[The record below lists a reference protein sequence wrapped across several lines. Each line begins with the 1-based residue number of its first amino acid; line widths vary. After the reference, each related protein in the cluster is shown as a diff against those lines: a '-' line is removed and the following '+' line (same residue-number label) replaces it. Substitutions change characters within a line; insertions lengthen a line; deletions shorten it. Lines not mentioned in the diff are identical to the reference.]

1 MAKLI
6 ESEERFIMSK
16 AKQQVTVR
24 TGNAEDFFARARK
37 AAQRADR
44 GEAIQA
50 SVTLSFEDP
59 QRMFTVLSQARRRL
73 MQEILHEPKTIQQ
86 LTQDLQRER
95 SMVTKDVGLL
105 EKMGLIV
112 SERHINP
119 GHGIQKMVRA
129 IAPRIEMVAV
139 MS

>member
-1 MAKLI
+1 MAKI
-6 ESEERFIMSK
+6 IKAQERFIMSK
-16 AKQQVTVR
+16 AKQLVTVR
-24 TGNAEDFFARARK
+24 TGSAEDFFARARK
-37 AAQRADR
+37 VVQRADR
-44 GEAIQA
+44 GETIAR

-86 LTQDLQRER
+86 LSQSLQRER
-95 SMVTKDVGLL
+95 SMVTKDVGVL
-105 EKMGLIV
+105 EKMGLIL
-112 SERHINP
+112 SEKHINP

-129 IAPRIEMVAV
+129 VAPRIEMVAV